1 MPEAEKNLAKQIQK
15 TAASIPAPLRAA
27 ALEKANTY
35 LSGMADM
42 AAMVSPAK
50 KEDQP
55 YEE

>member
-1 MPEAEKNLAKQIQK
+1 MPEAEKNLAKQIQE

-42 AAMVSPAK
+42 AAMVAPKK
-50 KEDQP
+50 KEEAP
-55 YEE
+55 HE

>member
-1 MPEAEKNLAKQIQK
+1 MPEAEKTLAKQIQK

-42 AAMVSPAK
+42 AAMVAPR
-50 KEDQP
+50 KEEKP
-55 YEE
+55 HEE